1 MCNAAYANIRRE
13 WVVRILLTTIGTR
26 GDVQPFLALA
36 LGLRAAGH
44 EVAMA
49 TCPRFES
56 FITDHGLRFLP
67 LDEGLLTLLESPFGR
82 EVFSNLNSLT
92 GVLKSLPGILRRVG
106 PIHHRLVADAWS
118 AVEAHQPDVIVYH
131 PKLFCMPAF
140 AAVRKVPAVLALLN
154 PMFVPTGE
162 WPLPGL
168 PRWPLGRAY
177 NRATW
182 RLMHGVMNMS
192 SRGYVNAWRRRH
204 DPTGKSAESAPSRIA
219 QGRPV
224 PVLHGFSASVVPP
237 PADWPDHVHTTGFW
251 FMPPAESAATARP
264 WAPPEALQRYLDA
277 GPPPVYVGF
286 GSMAG
291 TRPEA
296 TTRLVLDAIRQ
307 AKVRAVIATGW
318 GGMTEAS
325 LPSSVFMLDAAPH
338 EWLFPRMAAVV
349 HHGGAGTTAAGLR
362 AGCPTVI
369 CPFGLDQPFWGRAVA
384 ALGAGPDPIPQKRL
398 TAERLAAAIARAA
411 GDATIRSNAARVGRS
426 IQAED
431 GVARAVAIIE
441 RIASSNPA

>member
-1 MCNAAYANIRRE
+1 MR
-13 WVVRILLTTIGTR
+13 VLLATIGTR

-36 LGLRAAGH
+36 LGLNAAGH
-44 EVAMA
+44 DVTVA

-67 LDEGLLTLLESPFGR
+67 LDEGLLTLLESQRGR
-82 EVFSNLNSLT
+82 ELIGNLT
-92 GVLKSLPGILRRVG
+92 GLIGVLRSLPKVLREVG

-118 AVEAHQPDVIVYH
+118 AVEASQPDVIVYH

-140 AAVRKVPAVLALLN
+140 AAVRDIPVVLALLN

-168 PRWPLGRAY
+168 SRLPLGAAY

-182 RLMHGVMNMS
+182 RLMHGMMNLA
-192 SRGYVNAWRRRH
+192 SRGYINAWRRRH
-204 DPTGKSAESAPSRIA
+204 DPLGKSAASTPSRVA
-219 QGRPV
+219 PGRPL
-224 PVLHGFSASVVPP
+224 PVLHGLSSTVVPV
-237 PADWPDHVHTTGFW
+237 AEDWPEHVHVTGYW
-251 FMPPAESAATARP
+251 FMPLAERATAP
-264 WAPPEALQRYLDA
+264 VWTPPEDLQRFLDA
-277 GPPPVYVGF
+277 GLPPVYVGF

-291 TRPEA
+291 TKPEA
-296 TTRLVLDAIRQ
+296 TTRLVLDAVQR

-318 GGMTEAS
+318 GGMTAAS

-338 EWLFPRMAAVV
+338 EWLFLRMAAVV

-369 CPFGLDQPFWGRAVA
+369 CPFGLDQPLWGRAVA

-398 TAERLAAAIARAA
+398 TVERLAAAIARAA
-411 GDATIRSNAARVGRS
+411 GDAAMRSCAQRVGRA
-426 IQAED
+426 IQAEN

-441 RIASSNPA
+441 RIAARDSA